1 MLNTIFQ
8 KNFQSFWSEF
18 LYETKFKRIE
28 KLWQIVMAA
37 SSLFGY
43 VGRTL
48 HGHSLGRQMGL
59 WGVWHTEIKHYNST
73 AIIVVF
79 LCWIL
84 TTIFENTDTIAVNSV
99 NRSIGSWKNCHNFV
113 FDNKGYSGPKYGFH
127 FNGFKI
133 YMKFPAPSTAA
144 KSLPNNTYSLL
155 TMSKLGG
162 KLGLFSSFP

>member
-1 MLNTIFQ
+1 MANSHGCLLFVWICWENPA
-8 KNFQSFWSEF
+8 WS
-18 LYETKFKRIE
+18 YPWSTDGA
-28 KLWQIVMAA
+28 M
-37 SSLFGY
+37 
-43 VGRTL
+43 
-48 HGHSLGRQMGL
+48 
-59 WGVWHTEIKHYNST
+59 GVWHTEIKHYNST

-144 KSLPNNTYSLL
+144 KSLPNYTYSLL